1 MLRFLHFCDN
11 QKVPEKTYD
20 NYDQRKIKTIFNKL
34 NDSTL
39 HLTDHLNVLQLMKLL
54 CYSNTKSFSNSIYQR
69 NTKGLGSK
77 FTNFECAYTQRQ
89 ATCEFFHYSYHTT
102 VTGYTAKFRK
112 CGAQINEIFI
122 KSSASF

>member
-39 HLTDHLNVLQLMKLL
+39 HLTDQLMKLL
-54 CYSNTKSFSNSIYQR
+54 CYSSTKSFSNSIYQR
-69 NTKGLGSK
+69 NT
-77 FTNFECAYTQRQ
+77 TQKIWDQ
-89 ATCEFFHYSYHTT
+89 NLQTLSVHI
-102 VTGYTAKFRK
+102 RK
-112 CGAQINEIFI
+112 DKQH
-122 KSSASF
+122 ASFSTTATI